1 MYSGPHIKRDGLV
14 FGYDTGYGIAD
25 NNTSTR
31 FYKGAPTV
39 NYIHHQNAVA
49 QDSYSTYTYTTSG
62 TWQAKHSKAI
72 RAYNASGNEITGYV
86 NGGVSDPTNKYHAHW
101 QYDTV
106 LKKPVVVMED
116 VDASWKA
123 KSYGTGIPSWES
135 LGKAVGDTYTISW
148 LQWTD
153 NLSKSARVGL
163 YTRTPS
169 NSYNFWDGLLAGST
183 AKNTKLKTWQ
193 RVYQTYTT
201 SPSRNLSDTYAS
213 IYMYG
218 HYDARATIKIADV
231 QFTWGSTPFPYS
243 AEYERTSTASLVDL
257 TKTTDIDVANVSF
270 DSTGQPTFDG
280 TDDFINLN
288 SVSPLIAGGDFSL
301 EAVIKG
307 GTQDH
312 KGIITINTSGGGN
325 RALFLIRSASMGI
338 YDGGTWYI
346 GNIDVD
352 DGNWHHVVLSYVR
365 STKHAIIYVDGNVSL
380 NSTTNNMITVATDD
394 RISIGQEWD
403 SSSTSDHFNGQIP
416 VAKIYNQAL
425 SAQEVQQNY
434 NAYKNRF
441 DI

>member
-31 FYKGAPTV
+31 FYKGAPTI

-183 AKNTKLKTWQ
+183 AKNTKLRTWQ
-193 RVYQTYTT
+193 RVHQTYTT
-201 SPSRNLSDTYAS
+201 SSSRNLSDTYAN

-231 QFTWGSTPFPYS
+231 QFTWGSTPSPYS

-280 TDDFINLN
+280 TDDILN
-288 SVSPLIAGGDFSL
+288 TGLFSGRNPSTSPFTV
-301 EAVIKG
+301 EAILKS
-307 GTQDH
+307 D
-312 KGIITINTSGGGN
+312 ITSGNRMWLDATGNGSNQRFYSALDDGGN
-325 RALFLIRSASMGI
+325 NPLGI
-338 YDGGTWYI
+338 QGSSWQDPI
-346 GNIDVD
+346 PN
-352 DGNWHHVVLSYVR
+352 
-365 STKHAIIYVDGNVSL
+365 
-380 NSTTNNMITVATDD
+380 TTNFIHQTIVMDGSTARSYRNGVATYTK
-394 RISIGQEWD
+394 SYTPYTLAGPLNIGGRSGYRWIG
-403 SSSTSDHFNGQIP
+403 TIP
-416 VAKIYNQAL
+416 VVKVYNRAL
-425 SAQEVQQNY
+425 SAQEVEQNFR
-434 NAYKNRF
+434 AYKNRF